1 MTIDEFEKCILRL
14 LSLARSR
21 GVVKIDTGS
30 RDYYWNVPAP
40 AWVDMTKEPKLAVG
54 SLDDDVAELSKLLDE
69 PDRASAVDLD
79 RAAAVLHLIS
89 DDLSSLK
96 DPPV

>member
-1 MTIDEFEKCILRL
+1 MTIDELEKCILRL

-21 GVVKIDTGS
+21 GVVNIDPGS

-54 SLDDDVAELSKLLDE
+54 SLEDDVSELSKLLDN

-79 RAAAVLHLIS
+79 RAAVLLRMIS
-89 DDLSSLK
+89 DDLSG
-96 DPPV
+96 